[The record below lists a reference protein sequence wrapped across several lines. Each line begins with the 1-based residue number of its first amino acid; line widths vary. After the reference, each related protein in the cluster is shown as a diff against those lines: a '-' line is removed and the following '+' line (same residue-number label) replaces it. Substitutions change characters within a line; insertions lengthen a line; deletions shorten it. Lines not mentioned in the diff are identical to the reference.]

1 MNRKLLTTFL
11 LWALFS
17 FFTSEVGG
25 GKFELIGPLLN
36 PWCFDLVNV
45 KIGLSLFF
53 FKFWISGY

>member
-53 FKFWISGY
+53 F